1 MKKLFLIFS
10 LAIFSLAVY
19 AQPRPLTG
27 VGNAWNRVTAGTIN
41 LNIDRTN
48 ANSAIIYDTVLFTTF
63 SFGQG
68 LPGDTIY
75 SNIAY
80 NGYGYE
86 KVLDKQDV
94 IYVETW
100 ISSGDSINFS
110 LVYND
115 TLWSTTNCDTLC
127 TIAAGAG
134 KTVTST
140 FNIDYLSLGD
150 YLWME
155 HDTAIATKKPIK
167 FRSKVY
173 TERNYT
179 E

>member
-1 MKKLFLIFS
+1 MKKLLFVLSF
-10 LAIFSLAVY
+10 AIVSIAVY

-27 VGNAWNRVTAGTIN
+27 VGNAWSRVTAGTIN

-48 ANSAIIYDTVLFTTF
+48 DNAAVIYDTTLFTTF
-63 SFGQG
+63 FYGHG

-80 NGYGYE
+80 NSYGYE
-86 KVLDKQDV
+86 KVLSKQDMLY
-94 IYVETW
+94 IETW

-127 TIAAGAG
+127 TIAAGGG
-134 KTVTST
+134 KTTTTT
-140 FNIDYLSLGD
+140 FNVDYLSLGD

-173 TERNYT
+173 TKLNYT